1 MNRRNS
7 IRLHDIVLIDPKSK
21 EYYERLKSK
30 TGATALRDP
39 DVPVPELREILNIP
53 MANGK
58 TVSLECDPLLLAEF
72 LVLQEDEISEKDC
85 GEKVSFLSSSS
96 STTYGDDKMVSST
109 FAASS
114 KSAKDRK
121 KSAIDEHQ
129 RIREALELCGVL
141 LE

>member
-7 IRLHDIVLIDPKSK
+7 VSLHDIVLIDPKSK

-30 TGATALRDP
+30 SGAMAHRDP
-39 DVPVPELREILNIP
+39 AVPLPEMRETLTISIP
-53 MANGK
+53 NGK
-58 TVSLECDPLLLAEF
+58 TVSIECDPLLLAEF
-72 LVLQEDEISEKDC
+72 LVLQEDENSEKDC

-96 STTYGDDKMVSST
+96 STTHHDDKMESSVS
-109 FAASS
+109 AAIA
-114 KSAKDRK
+114 KTAKDRK

>member
-7 IRLHDIVLIDPKSK
+7 IRLHDIVLTDPKSK
-21 EYYERLKSK
+21 DHYDRLKSK
-30 TGATALRDP
+30 SGAAALRDP
-39 DVPVPELREILNIP
+39 DFPILESRETLTFP
-53 MANGK
+53 MPNGK

-72 LVLQEDEISEKDC
+72 LVLQEDENSEKDC
-85 GEKVSFLSSSS
+85 GEKVSFLSSST
-96 STTYGDDKMVSST
+96 STMHGDDKMVSPAS
-109 FAASS
+109 AASA
-114 KSAKDRK
+114 KCAKDRK